1 MKAAVCLYDGFCN
14 FEFSV
19 LLESLV
25 LADCQIDY
33 IAKTLKPVR
42 AEEGFL
48 ALGEYTW
55 GTICADDYDVL
66 VLTGIGAE
74 DDSSDWILAD
84 EELLSLIRSF
94 DKAGKLI
101 AAISCAPMILVN
113 AGIMN
118 ERRYVASVDR
128 ECFMA
133 GGACTSV
140 ELSAEQMKGLLDMK
154 EQKKHP
160 ELHGYVQDG
169 NVITANG
176 WWFREWAMAVCKA
189 LQLPFYPKSFGLE
202 TEEAEEE

>member
-1 MKAAVCLYDGFCN
+1 M
-14 FEFSV
+14 
-19 LLESLV
+19 
-25 LADCQIDY
+25 
-33 IAKTLKPVR
+33 
-42 AEEGFL
+42 
-48 ALGEYTW
+48 
-55 GTICADDYDVL
+55 
-66 VLTGIGAE
+66 TGIGAE

-128 ECFMA
+128 SGARDGF
-133 GGACTSV
+133 ACTSV

-202 TEEAEEE
+202 TEE

>member
-1 MKAAVCLYDGFCN
+1 
-14 FEFSV
+14 
-19 LLESLV
+19 
-25 LADCQIDY
+25 
-33 IAKTLKPVR
+33 
-42 AEEGFL
+42 
-48 ALGEYTW
+48 
-55 GTICADDYDVL
+55 
-66 VLTGIGAE
+66 
-74 DDSSDWILAD
+74 
-84 EELLSLIRSF
+84 
-94 DKAGKLI
+94 
-101 AAISCAPMILVN
+101 MILVN

-189 LQLPFYPKSFGLE
+189 LQLPFYTKSFGLE
-202 TEEAEEE
+202 TEE

>member
-19 LLESLV
+19 LLESLA
-25 LADCQIDY
+25 LADSQIDY

-55 GTICADDYDVL
+55 GTICAEDYDVL
-66 VLTGIGAE
+66 VLTGIGAK
-74 DDSSDWILAD
+74 DDSSDL
-84 EELLSLIRSF
+84 
-94 DKAGKLI
+94 
-101 AAISCAPMILVN
+101 ILVN

-140 ELSAEQMKGLLDMK
+140 ELSAGQMKGLLDMK

-202 TEEAEEE
+202 TEE

>member
-19 LLESLV
+19 LLESLA

-55 GTICADDYDVL
+55 GTICAEDYDVL
-66 VLTGIGAE
+66 VLTGIGAK

-133 GGACTSV
+133 GGPVPRWSSV
-140 ELSAEQMKGLLDMK
+140 LG
-154 EQKKHP
+154 
-160 ELHGYVQDG
+160 
-169 NVITANG
+169 
-176 WWFREWAMAVCKA
+176 R
-189 LQLPFYPKSFGLE
+189 
-202 TEEAEEE
+202 